1 MFHLFSLKNVLRN
14 FAVHSCPPPEECQR
28 CLASKKLWA
37 GKETPPCT
45 KIIIRQRRHS
55 GMSSRLLRYLPS
67 TYKHCCSHF
76 TEKSR
81 SVDDDT
87 GTLFFY
93 DHSFGGCTW
102 AIFLLCC
109 SAVSNNRL
117 ADFITLTKLDFNYM
131 KLMTY
136 RKMQLDST
144 LQKSFLI
151 RIMHRIYNT
160 TTLPHCN
167 NASQTGKPNK

>member
-1 MFHLFSLKNVLRN
+1 MVI
-14 FAVHSCPPPEECQR
+14 FAE
-28 CLASKKLWA
+28 LY
-37 GKETPPCT
+37 
-45 KIIIRQRRHS
+45 IILH
-55 GMSSRLLRYLPS
+55 G
-67 TYKHCCSHF
+67 H
-76 TEKSR
+76 
-81 SVDDDT
+81 
-87 GTLFFY
+87 
-93 DHSFGGCTW
+93 
-102 AIFLLCC
+102 
-109 SAVSNNRL
+109 AVSNYRL
-117 ADFITLTKLDFNYM
+117 ADFCRPLFPIYLELDFNYM

>member
-1 MFHLFSLKNVLRN
+1 MQFQITDWQIFVDPFFLF
-14 FAVHSCPPPEECQR
+14 
-28 CLASKKLWA
+28 
-37 GKETPPCT
+37 
-45 KIIIRQRRHS
+45 I
-55 GMSSRLLRYLPS
+55 YL
-67 TYKHCCSHF
+67 
-76 TEKSR
+76 E
-81 SVDDDT
+81 
-87 GTLFFY
+87 
-93 DHSFGGCTW
+93 
-102 AIFLLCC
+102 
-109 SAVSNNRL
+109 
-117 ADFITLTKLDFNYM
+117 LDFNYM